1 MSDSH
6 PPATAGAL
14 KRVAAGLACAGVFLA
29 GPAAAHE
36 EQSTA
41 AGTPKQEVTVV
52 AEQVAGGVYML
63 TGRGG
68 NIGVSVGPDG
78 VFMID
83 DQYAPLTDAI
93 REAVRKLSEQPIR
106 FVLNTHWHGDHT
118 GGNEN
123 LGKTGS
129 VIVAHD
135 NVRERMST
143 DQSMP
148 FFGREVPASPPMAL
162 PVVTFNDEM
171 GFHLNGE
178 EIRALHFARAHTDG
192 DSVVL
197 FRGNNV
203 VHMGD
208 IYFNGLYPFIDSGS
222 GGSIRGTVAAID
234 AVLPLMDADTR
245 VIPGHGPLSDR
256 DGLAA
261 YRNMLDDVANRIA
274 ALLAEGKDLAA
285 IQAAAPTASYD
296 GDWGGGFI
304 NPETWVKMIVEDLSR

>member
-1 MSDSH
+1 MSELYA
-6 PPATAGAL
+6 PATSGL
-14 KRVAAGLACAGVFLA
+14 PKSLLAGLACLGATLA
-29 GPAAAHE
+29 NPGFAHE
-36 EQSTA
+36 DQSAA
-41 AGTPKQEVTVV
+41 AGTPQEEITVV
-52 AEQVAGGVYML
+52 AEQVAGGIYML

-197 FRGNNV
+197 FRANNV

-261 YRNMLDDVANRIA
+261 YRNMLDDVANQIS

-304 NPETWVKMIVEDLSR
+304 NPDTWVKMIVEDLSR